1 MNMKMIIKTDIE
13 LENGAICDCF
23 CCNGFAF
30 AVEQSKEER
39 KFCYYL
45 NYPTL
50 EEVEHNDDMCKE
62 IISYCGFNDINFG
75 DIMLTYGQVNKPIKE
90 NLIKVLDAMANKLKE
105 DNLSEKQNELIN
117 MAYKNIGCVI
127 FGMNI

>member
-1 MNMKMIIKTDIE
+1 MIIKTDIE
-13 LENGAICDCF
+13 LQTGAIVDCF

-50 EEVEHNDDMCKE
+50 EKVLSNDDMCAE
-62 IISYCGFNDINFG
+62 ILTYCGLYDLTKNDINFG
-75 DIMLTYGQVNKPIKE
+75 DIMLTYGEISKPIKD
-90 NLIKVLDAMANKLKE
+90 NLNTMVEKLK
-105 DNLSEKQNELIN
+105 QNSLNNDLIN
-117 MAYKNIGCVI
+117 IAYKQINCVLSN
-127 FGMNI
+127 MNC